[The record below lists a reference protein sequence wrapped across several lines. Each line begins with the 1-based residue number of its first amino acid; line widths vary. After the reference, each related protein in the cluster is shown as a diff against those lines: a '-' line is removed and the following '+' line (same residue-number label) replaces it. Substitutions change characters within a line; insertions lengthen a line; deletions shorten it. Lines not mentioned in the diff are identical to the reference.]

1 MEAKIFWKYY
11 TIFQKDFNYIP
22 KTTSPKLVILW
33 PHTKSSELGQYLS
46 VLWLYSWYDMIW
58 YELDE

>member
-22 KTTSPKLVILW
+22 KATSPKLVILW
-33 PHTKSSELGQYLS
+33 PNTKSSELGQYLS